1 MLISIQPM
9 SFSFSLSLSLCPSLS
24 PSLCFTLSS
33 PVIPLTPANSAF
45 VNAFL
50 TLPALQSFD
59 AKGKVMNYSSL
70 RPRFSIRATVNIP
83 FTFDEREAVSLSPF
97 LLHFSHLRLFS
108 VSPLCSALCLLFSLC
123 LSASL
128 YLFVIHLISIFPSSK
143 AHNLSN
149 FPQNDTNCICIVHSS
164 NRTI

>member
-108 VSPLCSALCLLFSLC
+108 VSPLCSLSSFLALPLRFTLPIRHSPHLDLPVQQSPQLIE
-123 LSASL
+123 LSAKRYKL
-128 YLFVIHLISIFPSSK
+128 YLYC
-143 AHNLSN
+143 
-149 FPQNDTNCICIVHSS
+149 T
-164 NRTI
+164 